1 MSTGREKSFACA
13 LVTGAVEKTVYVRAW
28 NARMAGEVLLESL
41 LASGIRDT
49 GTIVVRD
56 AKGREA
62 WRAAYPPV
70 ARGLEEGQGGRA

>member
-56 AKGREA
+56 AKGQDA
-62 WRAAYPPV
+62 WRGAYDP
-70 ARGLEEGQGGRA
+70 ASLGLLDGRGDRA